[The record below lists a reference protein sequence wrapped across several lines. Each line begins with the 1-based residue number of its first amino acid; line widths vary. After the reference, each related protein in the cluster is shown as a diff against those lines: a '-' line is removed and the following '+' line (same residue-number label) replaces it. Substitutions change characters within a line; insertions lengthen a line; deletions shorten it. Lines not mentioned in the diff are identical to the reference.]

1 MQELSYQQGAQPQ
14 THQQYYHEAPRH
26 QPQPLPPIPQQQ
38 KGPAKNNQKPAK
50 IQFQTQEHQSAPYQ
64 QQITLNPNYIQQN
77 PQAQKHF
84 SFPHGQNGP
93 IQQQPEQNVQY
104 ITEEE
109 YNKLF
114 RPQQENEGLRQ
125 FQNQQSQKYQGP
137 QQPKFRPQ
145 PEDIRQI
152 QYLQQIQ
159 PQPSEDI
166 RQIQQFRRPAPQQ
179 PHPQQLVH
187 YGPRPGP
194 QNSRPLADSS
204 LEKELQRLIESNKP
218 IPFDQRQLAQLPQSQ
233 KLTIRPHS
241 KGHITQEQRPQSGPQ
256 QQFSFGP
263 EQVAA
268 YHQQIQS
275 QASQNRY
282 IAPAVRQQNP
292 GKFQSPASKYQLLVR
307 TKFSLICLNVN
318 NSYFQ

>member
-1 MQELSYQQGAQPQ
+1 MSYQQAAQPQ
-14 THQQYYHEAPRH
+14 TQQQFYHEAPRH
-26 QPQPLPPIPQQQ
+26 QPQPSPQVPQPH
-38 KGPAKNNQKPAK
+38 KGPSKSNQKPAK
-50 IQFQTQEHQSAPYQ
+50 IQFQVPEQQRPQPYQ

-77 PQAQKHF
+77 PNAQKQF
-84 SFPHGQNGP
+84 AFLQGQNGP
-93 IQQQPEQNVQY
+93 NPAQPEHNIQY

-114 RPQQENEGLRQ
+114 RPQQDPEGLASYQ
-125 FQNQQSQKYQGP
+125 TQPSQKYQGP
-137 QQPKFRPQ
+137 PQHPKFRPQ
-145 PEDIRQI
+145 PAEDIRQI

-166 RQIQQFRRPAPQQ
+166 RQVQQYRRPVPSSPQQPQ
-179 PHPQQLVH
+179 PHPQQLH
-187 YGPRPGP
+187 YGPRPSSP

-218 IPFDQRQLAQLPQSQ
+218 IPFDQRQLVQLPQSQ
-233 KLTIRPHS
+233 KLTLRPHS
-241 KGHITQEQRPQSGPQ
+241 KGHITQEQRPQVGPQ

-275 QASQNRY
+275 QPSQQNRY
-282 IAPAVRQQNP
+282 VAPAVRQQAP
-292 GKFQSPASKYQLLVR
+292 GKFQSPASKYQLLVSFIQIFIL
-307 TKFSLICLNVN
+307 TLK
-318 NSYFQ
+318 